1 MSKHS
6 IAEARNRFSE
16 LIARAEKGEE
26 VIITRHGQPIVRL
39 AAVAEQPA
47 PKGMSEETVEWLIAN
62 RVPRTGNRENS
73 VTVIRHLRDEDPE

>member
-39 AAVAEQPA
+39 AAMAEVAA

-62 RVPRTGNRENS
+62 RVPLTRPGVNS
-73 VTVIRHLRDEDPE
+73 AELIGHIRDEEPE